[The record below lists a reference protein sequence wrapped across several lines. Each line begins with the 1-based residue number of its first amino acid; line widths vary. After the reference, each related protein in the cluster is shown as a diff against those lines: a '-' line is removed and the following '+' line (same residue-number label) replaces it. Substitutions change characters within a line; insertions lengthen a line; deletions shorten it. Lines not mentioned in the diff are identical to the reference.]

1 MPETPTPQARIIDE
15 ITWIKSSYT
24 ANTGNCVEV
33 ALIANENKTLI
44 RDSKDPKIFPIQA
57 STEAWKKFLSFRT

>member
-1 MPETPTPQARIIDE
+1 M
-15 ITWIKSSYT
+15 TWIKSSYT